1 MDLFNLPK
9 KCRHNAILYYCG
21 SFDPAHEG
29 HLSTVKSA
37 LEKTKA
43 VGAVVIVS
51 KGTNS
56 NKPNRSSW
64 EIRRQTA
71 LELFSSLDN
80 VCVSPWGKD
89 VTKKYLLERAYVINL
104 MGEDIWEKYCKRTK
118 SDFQGICI
126 GLRYGENAD
135 YTTNLKDKEII
146 YTIPEVQGCSS
157 SKIRNYL
164 KTHPELYKGTKPLS
178 GTILDRIPP
187 KELDYIIKNKLYY
200 KETLLQK
207 TLGKVNCY
215 ITNMFSPIKTM
226 LNIPKKHLTITRA

>member
-1 MDLFNLPK
+1 MNGFCN
-9 KCRHNAILYYCG
+9 
-21 SFDPAHEG
+21 
-29 HLSTVKSA
+29 
-37 LEKTKA
+37 
-43 VGAVVIVS
+43 
-51 KGTNS
+51 
-56 NKPNRSSW
+56 
-64 EIRRQTA
+64 
-71 LELFSSLDN
+71 
-80 VCVSPWGKD
+80 
-89 VTKKYLLERAYVINL
+89 
-104 MGEDIWEKYCKRTK
+104 
-118 SDFQGICI
+118 